1 MQLLRVISA
10 KDLRDTPAAVLAD
23 HLNNTPQ
30 TDSEF
35 FVEYVMN
42 PRIANEFLSPY
53 KGFAAAQVSEA
64 DQKAIQANPE
74 LLVNWVKENIQI
86 NDALNPQRIPIMPA
100 GVYNA
105 RVADARSR
113 NIFFV
118 AAARSMGVPAR
129 IEPVAGKVQYAKG
142 KEWIDVDFEAAAS
155 VNAPKGQ
162 IMAGYQPIKGL
173 DDPKYF
179 NHFTISRI
187 LPDAK
192 LQTLNFQRGSNVDMG
207 AGNTWSAL
215 LKKPLTVDA
224 GNYLLVTGTRLANG
238 TVLAELT
245 TFAVEPDKT
254 TNIKLEMRENQDE
267 VQVLGNFNSENKFKR
282 ADNGEET
289 SILATTGRGY
299 YVIAVLGARQEPT
312 NQIGRAHV

>member
-1 MQLLRVISA
+1 M
-10 KDLRDTPAAVLAD
+10 
-23 HLNNTPQ
+23 
-30 TDSEF
+30 
-35 FVEYVMN
+35 
-42 PRIANEFLSPY
+42 
-53 KGFAAAQVSEA
+53 
-64 DQKAIQANPE
+64 
-74 LLVNWVKENIQI
+74 
-86 NDALNPQRIPIMPA
+86 
-100 GVYNA
+100 
-105 RVADARSR
+105 
-113 NIFFV
+113 
-118 AAARSMGVPAR
+118 
-129 IEPVAGKVQYAKG
+129 
-142 KEWIDVDFEAAAS
+142 
-155 VNAPKGQ
+155 
-162 IMAGYQPIKGL
+162 

-179 NHFTISRI
+179 NHLTIKRI
-187 LPDAK
+187 LQDAK
-192 LQTLNFQRGSNVDMG
+192 LETMNFQRGSNVDMG

-299 YVIAVLGARQEPT
+299 YVIAVLGARHEPT
-312 NQIGRAHV
+312 NHAMRDIAAVKQDLEDWGGKLAELCTDANGLQNFDRS